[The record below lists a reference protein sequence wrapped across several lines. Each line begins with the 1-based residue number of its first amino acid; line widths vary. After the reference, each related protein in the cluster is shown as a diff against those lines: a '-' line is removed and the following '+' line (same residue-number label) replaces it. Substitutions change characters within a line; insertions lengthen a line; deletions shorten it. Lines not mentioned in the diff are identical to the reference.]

1 MTPTW
6 VSPEKE
12 AVRCFPPDTRPWC
25 ALPLWEAKLSLM
37 NTISILLINNWR
49 NQRLNTTHQGHFAF
63 LGSHS
68 EMYLIRVWDVDRC
81 TDTIL
86 SEINVNHCLSII
98 GPCFDVTIPVL
109 RLSWLLIS
117 DRCVPSVLQGP
128 SLFSVHCTQCC
139 PLLLSWSPPGHGG
152 WRTCC
157 LCRWLLPDPAGNT
170 VLSLVHA
177 SHAKLQ
183 DFDCT
188 FTPLSWPRAELVKT
202 KTIIQSDEVHFILM
216 HKITYILIFWE

>member
-1 MTPTW
+1 MWLTPTW
-6 VSPEKE
+6 VFPEKE
-12 AVRCFPPDTRPWC
+12 AVRCFLPDTRPWC

-37 NTISILLINNWR
+37 NSLLSSINNWR

-98 GPCFDVTIPVL
+98 EPCFDVTIPVL

-117 DRCVPSVLQGP
+117 VRCVPSVLQGP

-157 LCRWLLPDPAGNT
+157 LCRWLLPDPAGEYC
-170 VLSLVHA
+170 SLIGPCQSCKIIGFWLHFY
-177 SHAKLQ
+177 SIEL
-183 DFDCT
+183 
-188 FTPLSWPRAELVKT
+188 PRAELVKT
-202 KTIIQSDEVHFILM
+202 KTIIQSDEVHFI
-216 HKITYILIFWE
+216 